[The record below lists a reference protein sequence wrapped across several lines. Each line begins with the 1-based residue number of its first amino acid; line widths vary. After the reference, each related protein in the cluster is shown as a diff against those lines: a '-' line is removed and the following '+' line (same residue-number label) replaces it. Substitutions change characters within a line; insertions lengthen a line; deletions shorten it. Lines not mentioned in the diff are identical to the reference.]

1 MRWLSSRPGRCL
13 PAGVGGGED
22 LLHRHQMVAV
32 HLSSFLPLAPHL
44 PRRYRKALAD
54 LLLHLGLEEM
64 TRDLKRVGG
73 E

>member
-1 MRWLSSRPGRCL
+1 
-13 PAGVGGGED
+13 
-22 LLHRHQMVAV
+22 MVAV